1 MEYTSVRMFLGNLRC
16 RASFVGWLQSTAA
29 AMGRAMGPASTLL
42 LAQAVTCM
50 EQGRR
55 FELKQATVNG
65 AIRLVSGMPGSVTLG
80 SWIKSDAGRELME
93 LARTSYHECLPQE
106 ERAGFADVLNCD
118 AMRQYVASAWMT
130 ACTNH
135 VVSNFGPRHW
145 AYVQSIFTAR
155 MNASYAA
162 ADTAGCGWPDDVP
175 THGPDIT
182 TAMRIVQ
189 GASLQS
195 RKAEPLFVSGAI
207 TAQMEL
213 RNVAPDSSLR
223 RPEIVEFLKGTTSA
237 VRAQICAMDLDYAG
251 ECSQQALGRWLN
263 ECECCYMQALRLACC
278 ASAPTVSPQR
288 APRPL
293 PIRVPYACQSGGSG
307 GTFLSSCPLCTRYR
321 NDRNGSRG
329 SGNWHVRP
337 QWQLVN
343 GNNRQVRHCFPG
355 SFVVIGISR

>member
-55 FELKQATVNG
+55 FELKQSTVNG
-65 AIRLVSGMPGSVTLG
+65 AIRLVSGTPGSVTLG
-80 SWIKSDAGRELME
+80 SWIKSDAGRELKE
-93 LARTSYHECLPQE
+93 LAWTSYHECLPQE

-135 VVSNFGPRHW
+135 VVRNFGPRHW

-155 MNASYAA
+155 MNGGHAA

-175 THGPDIT
+175 MHGPDIT

-195 RKAEPLFVSGAI
+195 RKAEPLYVSRAI
-207 TAQMEL
+207 AAQMQL
-213 RNVAPDSSLR
+213 RDVAQGSSLR
-223 RPEIVEFLKGTTSA
+223 RPEMMEFLEGTTRA
-237 VRAQICAMDLDYAG
+237 VRAQICAMDLDCGTEAG

-278 ASAPTVSPQR
+278 AAAPTVSPQR
-288 APRPL
+288 APVL
-293 PIRVPYACQSGGSG
+293 CQSGGSG
-307 GTFLSSCPLCTRYR
+307 GTFLSSCPLCTRYS

-355 SFVVIGISR
+355 SFAVIGISR